1 LQSAVDYGIIRKK
14 EIATGGGTALA
25 MTMESREYDA
35 QSAFCL
41 PRQYSGEFRKV
52 LVPLRKF
59 AFQNNFYQRFT
70 NETGEP
76 NLQ

>member
-1 LQSAVDYGIIRKK
+1 MSQKAKMRINIDISSFTGIYKGVLTYEKQYKSADG
-14 EIATGGGTALA
+14 
-25 MTMESREYDA
+25 M
-35 QSAFCL
+35 
-41 PRQYSGEFRKV
+41 PRQDFPEFRKV

-59 AFQNNFYQRFT
+59 AFQNYIYQRFT